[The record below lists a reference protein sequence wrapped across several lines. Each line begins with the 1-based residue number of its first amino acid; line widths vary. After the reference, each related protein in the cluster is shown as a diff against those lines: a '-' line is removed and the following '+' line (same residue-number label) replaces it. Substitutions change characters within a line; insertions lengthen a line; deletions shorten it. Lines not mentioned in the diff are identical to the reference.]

1 MTTTSAPIMSI
12 PKNIPAE
19 EILLPDALLNQVR
32 NAFMHVEACPFT
44 GKRVFFE
51 NAGGSLTLKSVVER
65 SAEVA
70 GIPDNEHRDNLASKA
85 VSKIVADGRSDL
97 ASFMGASSGVI
108 LGGETGTECLFRVI
122 RAAALAVEA
131 GGSIVASSLEHP
143 ATYDATAHWARR
155 TGRDW
160 IEVPFDPETGRVTAS
175 HYADCVRPDTRIAT
189 ILHTSPVTGMS
200 MDVAD
205 IAQAIRA
212 IAPECM
218 IVVDGIQHAP
228 HGFLSVDDYDV
239 DAYVISPYK
248 AYCRFNNGYAW
259 LSDRLSVIDHERL
272 SGKPADAWELGS
284 RDPSALAGVSEMVDY
299 LVWLGSSFTEAPTR
313 RDRLVAAGQAMRAHE
328 RALVHRLLEGG
339 DGLPGLAGYPGVH
352 LIGPGDSPYREGVV
366 SFAVDDLDAKHVVA
380 ELGARGIRVHAR
392 SDDVFSGNILRPLGL
407 KAVTRISLAHYN
419 SVEEVD
425 ACLAALAEVLPRG

>member
-1 MTTTSAPIMSI
+1 MTTISAPIMSI
-12 PKNIPAE
+12 PQTIPAE
-19 EILLPDALLNQVR
+19 GIFLPEELLSQIR
-32 NAFMHVEACPFT
+32 GAFLHVDSCPFT
-44 GKRVFFE
+44 GKRAFFE

-65 SAEVA
+65 SAEIA
-70 GIPDNEHRDNLASKA
+70 GIPDNEHRDNPASHA
-85 VSKIVADGRSDL
+85 VSQIVSAGRNDL

-108 LGGETGTECLFRVI
+108 FGGETGTECLFRVI
-122 RAAALAVEA
+122 RAAALSGEE
-131 GGSIVASSLEHP
+131 GGSIVASSVEHP
-143 ATYDATAHWARR
+143 ATYDATAQWARR
-155 TGRDW
+155 TGREW
-160 IEVPFDPETGRVTAS
+160 IEVPFDVETGQVTAA

-200 MDVAD
+200 MDVAE
-205 IAQAIRA
+205 IARTIRTV
-212 IAPECM
+212 APECM
-218 IVVDGIQHAP
+218 IIVDGIQHAP
-228 HGFLSVDDYDV
+228 HGLLTVDDYDV

-259 LSDRLSVIDHERL
+259 LSDRLSVIDHDRL

-284 RDPSALAGVSEMVDY
+284 RDPSALAGVSEMIDY
-299 LVWLGSSFTEAPTR
+299 LVWLGGCFTEASTR
-313 RDRLVAAGQAMRAHE
+313 RACLVAAGQAMRAHE

-339 DGLPGLAGYPGVH
+339 AGLPGLCDYPGVH

-366 SFAVDDLDAKHVVA
+366 SFAVDGVDAKHVVA

-419 SVEEVD
+419 SVDEVD
-425 ACLAALAEVLPRG
+425 ACLAALAEVLPRR